1 MATWQMV
8 GTCGKFEADVGN
20 KLIII
25 IVNCKYHIN
34 KWMIKKYISEK
45 LTNKK
50 SFSCTLATKDSKT

>member
-1 MATWQMV
+1 MV
-8 GTCGKFEADVGN
+8 GTCGKFEVDVAD
-20 KLIII
+20 KIII
-25 IVNCKYHIN
+25 IVNCKYHVN